1 MTTGDAAAT
10 AEQRDHVG
18 TSSGSNF
25 ACSGAGI
32 GRATCLL
39 FAREGAKVVAVDL
52 VADGIQALAKEIQSG
67 GGAAEVIVADVSNAG
82 DVEQCVQKTLG
93 KFGRIDILVR
103 PGNAMSSR
111 LKHSRE
117 RSHRSATD
125 SYEVIMHRSS

>member
-1 MTTGDAAAT
+1 MKLSGKVVIVTGA
-10 AEQRDHVG
+10 
-18 TSSGSNF
+18 
-25 ACSGAGI
+25 GAGI

-93 KFGRIDILVR
+93 KFGRIDILFNNAGIVV
-103 PGNAMSSR
+103 PGKIHEIS
-111 LKHSRE
+111 E
-117 RSHRSATD
+117 TDWDRSMDANVKSI
-125 SYEVIMHRSS
+125 YLM